1 MGVILTFAVFCQ
13 LLFAQC
19 NQLHILTEDVVYA
32 NQLAEEMGENILM
45 IIWSLYRIG
54 LLLLQRSIYD
64 TVRQENPLGMW
75 VTRALHWPRRAASV
89 NLWRRFQCL
98 MIGAPPLSITCR
110 RAADATLV
118 FLIIFCIFPSLHDV
132 AVNAV
137 QLPHMLPLLVNWM
150 TSWEI
155 PRRHVTDM
163 ALSDTRDMA
172 LSVIR

>member
-1 MGVILTFAVFCQ
+1 MTFAVFCQ

-32 NQLAEEMGENILM
+32 NQLAEEMGETILM

-110 RAADATLV
+110 RAADAVHVGV
-118 FLIIFCIFPSLHDV
+118 FNYFLHFSFFARCCCKCSAITAHASITRELDDV
-132 AVNAV
+132 VGNTQA
-137 QLPHMLPLLVNWM
+137 
-150 TSWEI
+150 S
-155 PRRHVTDM
+155 
-163 ALSDTRDMA
+163 RD
-172 LSVIR
+172 